1 MSDPLRDLENT
12 IAALERT
19 MRDTG
24 ADLMHE
30 IGVLRSKFDA
40 LRQPKG
46 AVPEASSAPHAL
58 SRWERVQLARVQGRP
73 TGLDYV
79 ERAFENFVELAGDRA
94 FGDDQALIG
103 GPATLK
109 GRSVILLVQQKGRDT
124 KGNIKRNFGMSHPE
138 GYRKAARLMGLAE
151 KFGLPLITLIDTPGA
166 YPGLAAEERG
176 QAWAIAESIA
186 RMASLKVPTLSVIIG
201 EGGSGGALALGIG
214 NKVLMLENAW
224 YSVISPESCA
234 AILWRDSKEA
244 ARAAEALKLSAQ
256 DLLEL
261 GVVDEIIP
269 EPAGGAHKDL
279 DATVQS
285 FSEAVTRQLEGLSK
299 LSPAQVLESRRERF
313 LGLGSFELRD

>member
-12 IAALERT
+12 IQALERT

-24 ADLMHE
+24 ADLIHE
-30 IGVLRSKFDA
+30 ISVLRTKFDSMRHSRA
-40 LRQPKG
+40 TPD
-46 AVPEASSAPHAL
+46 ASSAPHPL
-58 SRWERVQLARVQGRP
+58 TRWERVQLARVQGRP

-94 FGDDQALIG
+94 YGNDQALMG
-103 GPATLK
+103 GPATL
-109 GRSVILLVQQKGRDT
+109 GGQSVMLLVQQKGRDT

-151 KFGLPLITLIDTPGA
+151 KFALPLIALIDTPGA

-186 RMASLKVPTLSVIIG
+186 RMASLKVPTLSIIIG

-214 NKVLMLENAW
+214 NVVLMLENAW

-256 DLLEL
+256 DLLAL
-261 GVVDEIIP
+261 GIVDEIIP
-269 EPAGGAHKDL
+269 EPVGGAHKDI
-279 DATVQS
+279 DATVRN
-285 FSEAVTRQLEGLSK
+285 FSEVVTRQLGGLNQ
-299 LSPAQVLESRRERF
+299 LSSAQILESRRERF
-313 LGLGSFELRD
+313 LGLGAFEVRD

>member
-12 IAALERT
+12 IHALERT
-19 MRDTG
+19 ARETG

-30 IGVLRSKFDA
+30 IGVLRTKFEGMLHSKGN
-40 LRQPKG
+40 PEPSS
-46 AVPEASSAPHAL
+46 VPHTL
-58 SRWERVQLARVQGRP
+58 TRWERVQLARVKGRP

-79 ERAFENFVELAGDRA
+79 ERAFEDFEELAGDRA
-94 FGDDQALIG
+94 FGNDQALIG
-103 GPATLK
+103 GPATLQ
-109 GRSVILLVQQKGRDT
+109 GRSVMLLVQQKGRDT

-138 GYRKAARLMGLAE
+138 GYRKAARLMNLAE
-151 KFGLPLITLIDTPGA
+151 KFKLPLIALIDTPGA

-186 RMASLKVPTLSVIIG
+186 RMASLKVPTLSIIIG

-214 NKVLMLENAW
+214 NVVLMLENAW

-244 ARAAEALKLSAQ
+244 ARAAEALKLTAH

-261 GVVDEIIP
+261 RIVDEIIP
-269 EPAGGAHKDL
+269 EPAGGAHNDV
-279 DATVQS
+279 DATVQN
-285 FSEAVTRQLEGLSK
+285 FSEVVSRQLEGLNS
-299 LSPAQVLESRRERF
+299 LSSQQILESRRERF
-313 LGLGSFELRD
+313 LGLGAFELRK